1 MKILLVSN
9 SFWNV
14 KNFRGGLVEE
24 LLKHGHDLYIAAPV
38 DNSFNHLV
46 KMGATCIELSFNRK
60 GLSILKEI
68 SLFFRIKKIFI
79 SVKPDYAF
87 TFTIKPNLYSSF
99 FSIRSR
105 VIPNI
110 SGLGSTFLGSKI
122 LTFFIKI
129 LYKIS
134 LISSEK
140 VFFQNYEDHKYFIS
154 EKLVNK
160 EKASV
165 IPGSGVNLNQF
176 SFNPSLENPYS
187 DKEMN
192 EKIIILY
199 AGRLIKDKGVNDFID
214 AAKIF
219 QNEKINNVQFICL
232 GDLDPDN
239 PSALTKKELDLC
251 IDKKLIKHYPFSED
265 VRNFIQFSD
274 CVVLPSLREGLSKIL
289 LEAMSMSKPII
300 ATNVPG
306 CKELIIDGQ
315 NGFLAPP
322 MNPTILA
329 QKIKLFCSLTKD
341 QKVAFGLSSRNIAAS
356 KYDEKFVIQKYLEL
370 LGQG

>member
-1 MKILLVSN
+1 MKILLISN

-24 LLKHGHDLYIAAPV
+24 LLKQGHDIYIAAPI

-46 KMGATCIELSFNRK
+46 KMGATCIKLPFNRK
-60 GLSILKEI
+60 SLSILKEI

-87 TFTIKPNLYSSF
+87 TFTIKPNLYSSI
-99 FSIRSR
+99 FSLRSK

-129 LYKIS
+129 FYK
-134 LISSEK
+134 LGLRFSEK
-140 VFFQNYEDHKYFIS
+140 VFFQNHEDHKYFIS
-154 EKLVNK
+154 EKLVKK

-165 IPGSGVNLNQF
+165 IPGSGVNLDKF
-176 SFNPSLENPYS
+176 SSNPALENPY
-187 DKEMN
+187 N
-192 EKIIILY
+192 ENDINGKIIILY
-199 AGRLIKDKGVNDFID
+199 AGRLIKDKGVDDFLE
-214 AAKIF
+214 AAQIF

-232 GDLDPDN
+232 GDLDLEN
-239 PSALTKKELDLC
+239 PSALTKQELDLC
-251 IDKKLIKHYPFSED
+251 IEKNLIKHYPFSNY
-265 VRNFIQFSD
+265 VRNYIQFSD

-300 ATNVPG
+300 ATDVPG
-306 CKELIIDGQ
+306 CRELISDGQ

-322 MNPTILA
+322 MNPKVLA
-329 QKIKLFCSLTKD
+329 QKIKLFCSLAKD
-341 QKVAFGLSSRNIAAS
+341 QKTSFGLSSRKIAES
-356 KYDEKFVIQKYLEL
+356 KYDEKFVIKKYLEL
-370 LGQG
+370 LSQE